1 MRMKRHVR
9 SFVKGATGEAS
20 WTGAELVPTPADV
33 MAKAT
38 RMLQRVMSLQL
49 VWFLCFSVGGVLAVW
64 TAWKNTHLPASCT
77 VLNPLLQH
85 ASSTTAADCAKHSY
99 LWPLVL
105 MLVGITGLLVTGYVA
120 TRLAVKYLGAGAAAF
135 LRSGRRF
142 VGPMGP
148 KMSAQNMGAWFPGS
162 SGGVPPEVK
171 GGLPPGTPGSPSG
184 PPVGGTGG

>member
-1 MRMKRHVR
+1 M
-9 SFVKGATGEAS
+9 
-20 WTGAELVPTPADV
+20 
-33 MAKAT
+33 
-38 RMLQRVMSLQL
+38 
-49 VWFLCFSVGGVLAVW
+49 LAVW
-64 TAWKNTHLPASCT
+64 TAWKNTHLPACMHGA
-77 VLNPLLQH
+77 NPLLQH
-85 ASSTTAADCAKHSY
+85 APSTTIADCAKHSY